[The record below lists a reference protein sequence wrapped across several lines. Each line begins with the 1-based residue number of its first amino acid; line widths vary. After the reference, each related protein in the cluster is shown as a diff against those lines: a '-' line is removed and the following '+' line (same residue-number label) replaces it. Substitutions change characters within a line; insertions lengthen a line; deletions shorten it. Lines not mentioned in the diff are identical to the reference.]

1 VLELDPRYCERLQR
15 ELGDRV
21 SIVQGDATAL
31 PFADDRFS
39 AVVSFTMLHH
49 IPDARLQDQ
58 VFREVAR
65 VLRPGGT
72 FAGTDSI
79 GTGWLFKTIHVGD
92 ILRPIDPAGLPD
104 RLSAAGLAEPRVS
117 RGGRSFRFRAV
128 ATA

>member
-1 VLELDPRYCERLQR
+1 
-15 ELGDRV
+15 
-21 SIVQGDATAL
+21 
-31 PFADDRFS
+31 
-39 AVVSFTMLHH
+39 MLHH
-49 IPDARLQDQ
+49 IPEAHLQDQ

-92 ILRPIDPAGLPD
+92 ILRPIDPDGLPG
-104 RLSAAGLAEPRVS
+104 RLDAAGLADPRVS

-128 ATA
+128 APAAG

>member
-1 VLELDPRYCERLQR
+1 MLELDPRYCERLQR

-65 VLRPGGT
+65 VLRPGGR

-79 GTGWLFKTIHVGD
+79 GTGWLFKTIHLGD
-92 ILRPIDPAGLPD
+92 ILRPIDPDGLPH